1 MFERKMW
8 IAFLIDLSVNSNIL
22 FSYKFNWVNV
32 KKKTSK
38 NDRKIQNVD
47 EYTLEN

>member
-22 FSYKFNWVNV
+22 FSYKFNWVSV
-32 KKKTSK
+32 KKLPKMIEK
-38 NDRKIQNVD
+38 YRMLMNIH
-47 EYTLEN
+47 

>member
-1 MFERKMW
+1 MLERKMW

-22 FSYKFNWVNV
+22 FSYKFNWVIV
-32 KKKTSK
+32 KKPSK

>member
-8 IAFLIDLSVNSNIL
+8 IVFLIDLSVNSNIL
-22 FSYKFNWVNV
+22 FSYKFNWESV
-32 KKKTSK
+32 KKTSK

>member
-22 FSYKFNWVNV
+22 FSYKFNRVSV
-32 KKKTSK
+32 KKTSK